1 MGVERYDDSLG
12 AWQFVHFSSTCGA
25 TQRIAILLEAQNY
38 WPRPE
43 RLLIGL
49 HRKPNGARG
58 QFSFSAGERKV
69 MNHFVVDIIIY
80 VLPQQFR
87 ISAKFA
93 QAAKTLNDGGTKSQK
108 KKRRLL
114 TATNATN
121 TQRKE

>member
-58 QFSFSAGERKV
+58 QFSFSAGERKI
-69 MNHFVVDIIIY
+69 MNHCVVRPA
-80 VLPQQFR
+80 VFHNLLPG
-87 ISAKFA
+87 
-93 QAAKTLNDGGTKSQK
+93 NGGMNGGGTVEGD
-108 KKRRLL
+108 
-114 TATNATN
+114 T
-121 TQRKE
+121 